1 MNKEILESLTM
12 LEDKLNL
19 KNVKND
25 LFLTEAKNKPN
36 DMDGDQLDYN
46 EKKLYQKRADYDKK
60 VKEFNDQSIEVERL
74 KQVSQVNKD
83 PAIEQNYER
92 KKTALKTLKA
102 EKSQAY
108 WDKVNAGRDLK
119 NIKYESY
126 EFNDFLNL
134 LEEDFEYFLEYEDCY
149 EIINEKRN
157 IIKEINNKNKMWKF
171 IIYALKFLDEESLE
185 NIILA
190 NNKSADINSY
200 SKKGKLKK
208 VREIINSIPYD
219 KKEKILNNYKIKEI
233 WTNKKNP
240 YDKPETFW
248 DFVKQ
253 VLQVLL
259 VGPLLYL
266 FINNSA
272 IPIKSLK
279 IRSAYEVYNILKSDN
294 LLEARLPSDPNRDP
308 EFGVPEQKKY
318 PLFDRKHVISAIKLF
333 GHVEP
338 KYESHLAHAIIKRM
352 KKYNISFDIVGEDN
366 KLYKYLPKTVINE
379 SVKFDISKFD
389 TSEKI
394 LKAIDEYKLKKE
406 NLLNDGKDHP
416 SCVYESLDNII
427 KQLEMKLDSMKINI
441 DESFS
446 NTLIEDIY
454 DNQDGIFSL
463 IESPSFEDADKW
475 KVALYVVKFLTDSAL
490 DNILAT
496 HNVKQEDINK
506 LKRKEKISMVTN
518 IMNNFPGEIKNKI
531 IYDENFEK
539 YYIKYKKIIKK
550 YFIVGM
556 LGFPNS
562 IFIPSSALMLFLGA
576 ISELGLVVG
585 GMLFWPISI
594 IGGITYV
601 HGVKKITQN
610 AIFPNSQKIVLPASE
625 IYKELTNKNNIIKE
639 SLEYDNKMK
648 IAQAVEFIK
657 NTRQGRITADGSV
670 TNEEDPE
677 GVTQSA
683 EEFANSKIGTEIEHA
698 LYFNSKLGDGWFIM
712 LGVTGTEEPHIAY
725 FYKEGDIFRVVDPVL
740 GEMYDKRFSGN
751 VSPLFKSFDSV
762 VREYKKFTED
772 TYQVFSNIDF
782 LVGQPISMFQ
792 ELITKNW
799 KNGELDTPE
808 PVFEEETETVQEAM
822 NPAQPTTSTKET
834 VQNSNMQARE
844 KAFDNQI
851 ETKENQIDNARENIN
866 SMKQTNAN
874 LRDNMQAATDEAGK
888 NNLKAA
894 IQAQTNRITRANV
907 QVDRLEK
914 QKRDLE
920 KQKSNTLQQYE
931 QRAKLAAEADNKQ
944 IQESAKIIHE
954 ALSICDL
961 AFSGEVGKI
970 AEYLITGQ
978 STGNQEV
985 DYIATKIKDSAII
998 KNIIFKYDRELQK
1011 INPDRTV
1018 ISNLKLKLKSE
1029 INKIKKNY

>member
-1 MNKEILESLTM
+1 M

-36 DMDGDQLDYN
+36 DIDGDQLDYN

-427 KQLEMKLDSMKINI
+427 QQLEMKLDNMKINI

-518 IMNNFPGEIKNKI
+518 IMNNLPGEIKNKI

-562 IFIPSSALMLFLGA
+562 MLIPSSALMLFLGA

-677 GVTQSA
+677 GITQSA

-698 LYFNSKLGDGWFIM
+698 LYFNSQLGDGWFIM

>member
-1 MNKEILESLTM
+1 M

-60 VKEFNDQSIEVERL
+60 VKEFNDQSMEVERL

-126 EFNDFLNL
+126 EFDQ
-134 LEEDFEYFLEYEDCY
+134 
-149 EIINEKRN
+149 
-157 IIKEINNKNKMWKF
+157 
-171 IIYALKFLDEESLE
+171 LDES
-185 NIILA
+185 
-190 NNKSADINSY
+190 
-200 SKKGKLKK
+200 
-208 VREIINSIPYD
+208 
-219 KKEKILNNYKIKEI
+219 
-233 WTNKKNP
+233 
-240 YDKPETFW
+240 
-248 DFVKQ
+248 
-253 VLQVLL
+253 
-259 VGPLLYL
+259 
-266 FINNSA
+266 
-272 IPIKSLK
+272 
-279 IRSAYEVYNILKSDN
+279 
-294 LLEARLPSDPNRDP
+294 RLPSDPNRDP

-338 KYESHLAHAIIKRM
+338 KYESYLAHAIIKRM

-366 KLYKYLPKTVINE
+366 KLYKYLPKTALNE
-379 SVKFDISKFD
+379 SKKFNIDDYNTEEEIKDAIKMYSD
-389 TSEKI
+389 RLENV
-394 LKAIDEYKLKKE
+394 LKHE
-406 NLLNDGKDHP
+406 NDYP
-416 SCVYESLDNII
+416 SVVFEGLENII
-427 KQLEMKLDSMKINI
+427 KQL
-441 DESFS
+441 
-446 NTLIEDIY
+446 
-454 DNQDGIFSL
+454 
-463 IESPSFEDADKW
+463 
-475 KVALYVVKFLTDSAL
+475 
-490 DNILAT
+490 
-496 HNVKQEDINK
+496 
-506 LKRKEKISMVTN
+506 KEK
-518 IMNNFPGEIKNKI
+518 
-531 IYDENFEK
+531 
-539 YYIKYKKIIKK
+539 
-550 YFIVGM
+550 
-556 LGFPNS
+556 L
-562 IFIPSSALMLFLGA
+562 A
-576 ISELGLVVG
+576 
-585 GMLFWPISI
+585 
-594 IGGITYV
+594 
-601 HGVKKITQN
+601 
-610 AIFPNSQKIVLPASE
+610 
-625 IYKELTNKNNIIKE
+625 NKNISIKE
-639 SLEYDNKMK
+639 SLEYDNRMK

-698 LYFNSKLGDGWFIM
+698 LYFNSQLGDGWFIM

-844 KAFDNQI
+844 KAFNNQI
-851 ETKENQIDNARENIN
+851 QTKENQIDNARENIN

-985 DYIATKIKDSAII
+985 DYIATKIKDSAVI

>member
-1 MNKEILESLTM
+1 M

-36 DMDGDQLDYN
+36 DIDGDQLDYN

-60 VKEFNDQSIEVERL
+60 VEEFNDQSMEVERL
-74 KQVSQVNKD
+74 KQVTQVNKD

-92 KKTALKTLKA
+92 KKTALKSLKA

-126 EFNDFLNL
+126 EFNQ
-134 LEEDFEYFLEYEDCY
+134 
-149 EIINEKRN
+149 
-157 IIKEINNKNKMWKF
+157 
-171 IIYALKFLDEESLE
+171 LDES
-185 NIILA
+185 
-190 NNKSADINSY
+190 
-200 SKKGKLKK
+200 
-208 VREIINSIPYD
+208 
-219 KKEKILNNYKIKEI
+219 
-233 WTNKKNP
+233 
-240 YDKPETFW
+240 
-248 DFVKQ
+248 
-253 VLQVLL
+253 
-259 VGPLLYL
+259 
-266 FINNSA
+266 
-272 IPIKSLK
+272 
-279 IRSAYEVYNILKSDN
+279 
-294 LLEARLPSDPNRDP
+294 RLPSDPNRDP

-352 KKYNISFDIVGEDN
+352 KKYNISFDMVGEDN
-366 KLYKYLPKTVINE
+366 KLYQYIPKTALNE
-379 SVKFDISKFD
+379 SKKFNIDDYNTEDEIKDAIEIYSD
-389 TSEKI
+389 RLENV
-394 LKAIDEYKLKKE
+394 LKHEDDY
-406 NLLNDGKDHP
+406 P
-416 SCVYESLDNII
+416 SVVFEGLENII
-427 KQLEMKLDSMKINI
+427 KQL
-441 DESFS
+441 
-446 NTLIEDIY
+446 
-454 DNQDGIFSL
+454 
-463 IESPSFEDADKW
+463 
-475 KVALYVVKFLTDSAL
+475 
-490 DNILAT
+490 
-496 HNVKQEDINK
+496 
-506 LKRKEKISMVTN
+506 KEK
-518 IMNNFPGEIKNKI
+518 
-531 IYDENFEK
+531 
-539 YYIKYKKIIKK
+539 
-550 YFIVGM
+550 
-556 LGFPNS
+556 L
-562 IFIPSSALMLFLGA
+562 A
-576 ISELGLVVG
+576 
-585 GMLFWPISI
+585 
-594 IGGITYV
+594 
-601 HGVKKITQN
+601 
-610 AIFPNSQKIVLPASE
+610 
-625 IYKELTNKNNIIKE
+625 NKNSSIKE

-648 IAQAVEFIK
+648 ISQAVEFVK
-657 NTRQGRITADGSV
+657 STRQGRITADGSV

-698 LYFNSKLGDGWFIM
+698 LYFNSQLGDGWFIM

-740 GEMYDKRFSGN
+740 GEMYDKKFSGN
-751 VSPLFKSFDSV
+751 VSPSFKSFDSV

-782 LVGQPISMFQ
+782 LIGQPISMFQ

-808 PVFEEETETVQEAM
+808 PVFEEEAETVQEAM
-822 NPAQPTTSTKET
+822 NPAQPTTSTRET

-851 ETKENQIDNARENIN
+851 EAKENQIDNARENIN

-914 QKRDLE
+914 QKRDIE

-931 QRAKLAAEADNKQ
+931 QRAKLAADTDNKQ

-998 KNIIFKYDRELQK
+998 RNIIFKYDRELQK
-1011 INPDRTV
+1011 INPNRTV

>member
-1 MNKEILESLTM
+1 M

-126 EFNDFLNL
+126 EFDQ
-134 LEEDFEYFLEYEDCY
+134 
-149 EIINEKRN
+149 
-157 IIKEINNKNKMWKF
+157 
-171 IIYALKFLDEESLE
+171 LDES
-185 NIILA
+185 
-190 NNKSADINSY
+190 
-200 SKKGKLKK
+200 
-208 VREIINSIPYD
+208 
-219 KKEKILNNYKIKEI
+219 
-233 WTNKKNP
+233 
-240 YDKPETFW
+240 
-248 DFVKQ
+248 
-253 VLQVLL
+253 
-259 VGPLLYL
+259 
-266 FINNSA
+266 
-272 IPIKSLK
+272 
-279 IRSAYEVYNILKSDN
+279 
-294 LLEARLPSDPNRDP
+294 RLPSDPDRDP

-366 KLYKYLPKTVINE
+366 KLYKYLPKTALNE
-379 SVKFDISKFD
+379 SKKFNINDYNTEEEIKDAIKMYSD
-389 TSEKI
+389 RLENV
-394 LKAIDEYKLKKE
+394 LKHE
-406 NLLNDGKDHP
+406 NDYP
-416 SCVYESLDNII
+416 SVVFEGLENII
-427 KQLEMKLDSMKINI
+427 KQL
-441 DESFS
+441 
-446 NTLIEDIY
+446 
-454 DNQDGIFSL
+454 
-463 IESPSFEDADKW
+463 
-475 KVALYVVKFLTDSAL
+475 
-490 DNILAT
+490 
-496 HNVKQEDINK
+496 
-506 LKRKEKISMVTN
+506 KEK
-518 IMNNFPGEIKNKI
+518 
-531 IYDENFEK
+531 
-539 YYIKYKKIIKK
+539 
-550 YFIVGM
+550 
-556 LGFPNS
+556 L
-562 IFIPSSALMLFLGA
+562 A
-576 ISELGLVVG
+576 
-585 GMLFWPISI
+585 
-594 IGGITYV
+594 
-601 HGVKKITQN
+601 
-610 AIFPNSQKIVLPASE
+610 
-625 IYKELTNKNNIIKE
+625 NKNISIKE

-657 NTRQGRITADGSV
+657 NTIQGRITADGSV

-698 LYFNSKLGDGWFIM
+698 LYFNSQLGDGWFIM

-762 VREYKKFTED
+762 VKEYKKFTED

>member
-1 MNKEILESLTM
+1 M

-36 DMDGDQLDYN
+36 DIDGDQLDYN

-60 VKEFNDQSIEVERL
+60 VEEFNDQSMEVERL
-74 KQVSQVNKD
+74 KQVTQVNKD

-92 KKTALKTLKA
+92 KKTALKSLKA

-126 EFNDFLNL
+126 EFDQ
-134 LEEDFEYFLEYEDCY
+134 
-149 EIINEKRN
+149 
-157 IIKEINNKNKMWKF
+157 
-171 IIYALKFLDEESLE
+171 LDES
-185 NIILA
+185 
-190 NNKSADINSY
+190 
-200 SKKGKLKK
+200 
-208 VREIINSIPYD
+208 
-219 KKEKILNNYKIKEI
+219 
-233 WTNKKNP
+233 
-240 YDKPETFW
+240 
-248 DFVKQ
+248 
-253 VLQVLL
+253 
-259 VGPLLYL
+259 
-266 FINNSA
+266 
-272 IPIKSLK
+272 
-279 IRSAYEVYNILKSDN
+279 
-294 LLEARLPSDPNRDP
+294 RLPSDPNRDP
-308 EFGVPEQKKY
+308 EFGIPEQKKY

-352 KKYNISFDIVGEDN
+352 KKYNISFDMVGEDN
-366 KLYKYLPKTVINE
+366 KLYQYIPKTALNE
-379 SVKFDISKFD
+379 SKKFNIDDYNTEDEIKDAIEIYSD
-389 TSEKI
+389 RLENA
-394 LKAIDEYKLKKE
+394 LKHEDDY
-406 NLLNDGKDHP
+406 P
-416 SCVYESLDNII
+416 SVVFEGLENII
-427 KQLEMKLDSMKINI
+427 KQL
-441 DESFS
+441 
-446 NTLIEDIY
+446 
-454 DNQDGIFSL
+454 
-463 IESPSFEDADKW
+463 
-475 KVALYVVKFLTDSAL
+475 
-490 DNILAT
+490 
-496 HNVKQEDINK
+496 
-506 LKRKEKISMVTN
+506 KEK
-518 IMNNFPGEIKNKI
+518 
-531 IYDENFEK
+531 
-539 YYIKYKKIIKK
+539 
-550 YFIVGM
+550 
-556 LGFPNS
+556 L
-562 IFIPSSALMLFLGA
+562 A
-576 ISELGLVVG
+576 
-585 GMLFWPISI
+585 
-594 IGGITYV
+594 
-601 HGVKKITQN
+601 
-610 AIFPNSQKIVLPASE
+610 
-625 IYKELTNKNNIIKE
+625 NKNSSIKE

-648 IAQAVEFIK
+648 IAQAVEFVR

-698 LYFNSKLGDGWFIM
+698 LYYNSQLGDGWFIM

-740 GEMYDKRFSGN
+740 GEMYDKKFSGN
-751 VSPLFKSFDSV
+751 VSPSFKSFDSV
-762 VREYKKFTED
+762 VKEYKKFTED

-782 LVGQPISMFQ
+782 LIGQPISMFQ

-799 KNGELDTPE
+799 KNGELDTPK

-851 ETKENQIDNARENIN
+851 EAKENQIDNARENIN

-914 QKRDLE
+914 QKRDIE

-931 QRAKLAAEADNKQ
+931 QRAKLAADTDNKQ

-998 KNIIFKYDRELQK
+998 RNIIFKYDRELQK

>member
-1 MNKEILESLTM
+1 M

-36 DMDGDQLDYN
+36 DIDGDQLDYN

-60 VKEFNDQSIEVERL
+60 VEEFNDQSMEVERL
-74 KQVSQVNKD
+74 KQVTQVNKD

-92 KKTALKTLKA
+92 KKTALKSLKA

-126 EFNDFLNL
+126 EFDQ
-134 LEEDFEYFLEYEDCY
+134 
-149 EIINEKRN
+149 
-157 IIKEINNKNKMWKF
+157 
-171 IIYALKFLDEESLE
+171 LDES
-185 NIILA
+185 
-190 NNKSADINSY
+190 
-200 SKKGKLKK
+200 
-208 VREIINSIPYD
+208 
-219 KKEKILNNYKIKEI
+219 
-233 WTNKKNP
+233 
-240 YDKPETFW
+240 
-248 DFVKQ
+248 
-253 VLQVLL
+253 
-259 VGPLLYL
+259 
-266 FINNSA
+266 
-272 IPIKSLK
+272 
-279 IRSAYEVYNILKSDN
+279 
-294 LLEARLPSDPNRDP
+294 RLPSDPNRDP

-352 KKYNISFDIVGEDN
+352 KKYNISFDMVGEDN
-366 KLYKYLPKTVINE
+366 KLYQYIPKTALNE
-379 SVKFDISKFD
+379 SKKFNIDDYNTEDEIKDAIEIYSD
-389 TSEKI
+389 RLENV
-394 LKAIDEYKLKKE
+394 LKHEY
-406 NLLNDGKDHP
+406 DYP
-416 SCVYESLDNII
+416 SVVFEGLENII
-427 KQLEMKLDSMKINI
+427 KQL
-441 DESFS
+441 
-446 NTLIEDIY
+446 
-454 DNQDGIFSL
+454 
-463 IESPSFEDADKW
+463 
-475 KVALYVVKFLTDSAL
+475 
-490 DNILAT
+490 
-496 HNVKQEDINK
+496 
-506 LKRKEKISMVTN
+506 KEK
-518 IMNNFPGEIKNKI
+518 
-531 IYDENFEK
+531 
-539 YYIKYKKIIKK
+539 
-550 YFIVGM
+550 
-556 LGFPNS
+556 L
-562 IFIPSSALMLFLGA
+562 A
-576 ISELGLVVG
+576 
-585 GMLFWPISI
+585 
-594 IGGITYV
+594 
-601 HGVKKITQN
+601 
-610 AIFPNSQKIVLPASE
+610 
-625 IYKELTNKNNIIKE
+625 NKNSSIKE

-648 IAQAVEFIK
+648 IPQAVEFVK
-657 NTRQGRITADGSV
+657 STRQGRITADGSV

-698 LYFNSKLGDGWFIM
+698 LYYNSQLGDGWFIM

-740 GEMYDKRFSGN
+740 GEMYDKKFSGN
-751 VSPLFKSFDSV
+751 VSPSFKSFDSV

-782 LVGQPISMFQ
+782 LIGQPISMFQ

-851 ETKENQIDNARENIN
+851 EAKENQIDNARENIN

-914 QKRDLE
+914 QKRDIE

-931 QRAKLAAEADNKQ
+931 QRAKLAADTDNKQ

-998 KNIIFKYDRELQK
+998 RNIIFKYDRELQK

>member
-1 MNKEILESLTM
+1 M

-36 DMDGDQLDYN
+36 DIDGDQLDYN

-60 VKEFNDQSIEVERL
+60 VEEFNDQSMEVERL
-74 KQVSQVNKD
+74 KQVTQVNKD

-92 KKTALKTLKA
+92 KKTALKSLKA

-126 EFNDFLNL
+126 EFDQL
-134 LEEDFEYFLEYEDCY
+134 YE
-149 EIINEKRN
+149 
-157 IIKEINNKNKMWKF
+157 
-171 IIYALKFLDEESLE
+171 S
-185 NIILA
+185 
-190 NNKSADINSY
+190 
-200 SKKGKLKK
+200 
-208 VREIINSIPYD
+208 
-219 KKEKILNNYKIKEI
+219 
-233 WTNKKNP
+233 
-240 YDKPETFW
+240 
-248 DFVKQ
+248 
-253 VLQVLL
+253 
-259 VGPLLYL
+259 
-266 FINNSA
+266 
-272 IPIKSLK
+272 
-279 IRSAYEVYNILKSDN
+279 
-294 LLEARLPSDPNRDP
+294 RLPSDPNRDP

-352 KKYNISFDIVGEDN
+352 KKYNISFDMVGEDN
-366 KLYKYLPKTVINE
+366 KLYQYIPKTALNE
-379 SVKFDISKFD
+379 SKKFNIDDYNTEDEIKDAIEIYSD
-389 TSEKI
+389 RLENV
-394 LKAIDEYKLKKE
+394 LKHEY
-406 NLLNDGKDHP
+406 DYP
-416 SCVYESLDNII
+416 SVVFEGLENII
-427 KQLEMKLDSMKINI
+427 KQL
-441 DESFS
+441 
-446 NTLIEDIY
+446 
-454 DNQDGIFSL
+454 
-463 IESPSFEDADKW
+463 
-475 KVALYVVKFLTDSAL
+475 
-490 DNILAT
+490 
-496 HNVKQEDINK
+496 
-506 LKRKEKISMVTN
+506 KEK
-518 IMNNFPGEIKNKI
+518 
-531 IYDENFEK
+531 
-539 YYIKYKKIIKK
+539 
-550 YFIVGM
+550 
-556 LGFPNS
+556 L
-562 IFIPSSALMLFLGA
+562 A
-576 ISELGLVVG
+576 
-585 GMLFWPISI
+585 
-594 IGGITYV
+594 
-601 HGVKKITQN
+601 
-610 AIFPNSQKIVLPASE
+610 
-625 IYKELTNKNNIIKE
+625 NKNSSIKE

-648 IAQAVEFIK
+648 ISQAVEFVK
-657 NTRQGRITADGSV
+657 STRQGRITADGSV

-698 LYFNSKLGDGWFIM
+698 LYFNSQLGDGWFIM

-740 GEMYDKRFSGN
+740 GEMYDKKFSGN
-751 VSPLFKSFDSV
+751 VSPSFKSFDSV

-782 LVGQPISMFQ
+782 LIGQPISMFQ

-808 PVFEEETETVQEAM
+808 PVFEEEAETVQEAM
-822 NPAQPTTSTKET
+822 NPAQPTTSTRET

-851 ETKENQIDNARENIN
+851 EAKENQIDNARENIN

-914 QKRDLE
+914 QKRDIE

-931 QRAKLAAEADNKQ
+931 QRAKLAADTDNKQ
-944 IQESAKIIHE
+944 IQESAKTIHE

-998 KNIIFKYDRELQK
+998 RNIIFKYDRELQK

>member
-1 MNKEILESLTM
+1 M

-126 EFNDFLNL
+126 EFDQ
-134 LEEDFEYFLEYEDCY
+134 
-149 EIINEKRN
+149 
-157 IIKEINNKNKMWKF
+157 
-171 IIYALKFLDEESLE
+171 LDES
-185 NIILA
+185 
-190 NNKSADINSY
+190 
-200 SKKGKLKK
+200 
-208 VREIINSIPYD
+208 
-219 KKEKILNNYKIKEI
+219 
-233 WTNKKNP
+233 
-240 YDKPETFW
+240 
-248 DFVKQ
+248 
-253 VLQVLL
+253 
-259 VGPLLYL
+259 
-266 FINNSA
+266 
-272 IPIKSLK
+272 
-279 IRSAYEVYNILKSDN
+279 
-294 LLEARLPSDPNRDP
+294 RLPSDPDRDP

-366 KLYKYLPKTVINE
+366 KLYKYLPKTALNE
-379 SVKFDISKFD
+379 SKKFNINDYNTEEEIKDAIKMYSD
-389 TSEKI
+389 RLENV
-394 LKAIDEYKLKKE
+394 LKHE
-406 NLLNDGKDHP
+406 NNYP
-416 SCVYESLDNII
+416 SVVFEGLENII
-427 KQLEMKLDSMKINI
+427 KQL
-441 DESFS
+441 
-446 NTLIEDIY
+446 
-454 DNQDGIFSL
+454 
-463 IESPSFEDADKW
+463 
-475 KVALYVVKFLTDSAL
+475 
-490 DNILAT
+490 
-496 HNVKQEDINK
+496 
-506 LKRKEKISMVTN
+506 KEK
-518 IMNNFPGEIKNKI
+518 
-531 IYDENFEK
+531 
-539 YYIKYKKIIKK
+539 
-550 YFIVGM
+550 
-556 LGFPNS
+556 L
-562 IFIPSSALMLFLGA
+562 A
-576 ISELGLVVG
+576 
-585 GMLFWPISI
+585 
-594 IGGITYV
+594 
-601 HGVKKITQN
+601 
-610 AIFPNSQKIVLPASE
+610 
-625 IYKELTNKNNIIKE
+625 NKNISIKE

-677 GVTQSA
+677 GITQSA

-698 LYFNSKLGDGWFIM
+698 LYFNSQLGDGWFIM

-725 FYKEGDIFRVVDPVL
+725 FYKEGDVFRVVDPVL

-1011 INPDRTV
+1011 INPDRNV

>member
-1 MNKEILESLTM
+1 M

-92 KKTALKTLKA
+92 KKTALKTLKS

-126 EFNDFLNL
+126 EFDQ
-134 LEEDFEYFLEYEDCY
+134 
-149 EIINEKRN
+149 
-157 IIKEINNKNKMWKF
+157 
-171 IIYALKFLDEESLE
+171 LDES
-185 NIILA
+185 
-190 NNKSADINSY
+190 
-200 SKKGKLKK
+200 
-208 VREIINSIPYD
+208 
-219 KKEKILNNYKIKEI
+219 
-233 WTNKKNP
+233 
-240 YDKPETFW
+240 
-248 DFVKQ
+248 
-253 VLQVLL
+253 
-259 VGPLLYL
+259 
-266 FINNSA
+266 
-272 IPIKSLK
+272 
-279 IRSAYEVYNILKSDN
+279 
-294 LLEARLPSDPNRDP
+294 RLPSDPDRDP

-366 KLYKYLPKTVINE
+366 KLYKYLPKTALNE
-379 SVKFDISKFD
+379 SKKFNINDYNTEEEIKDAIKMYSYRL
-389 TSEKI
+389 ENV
-394 LKAIDEYKLKKE
+394 LKHE
-406 NLLNDGKDHP
+406 NDYP
-416 SCVYESLDNII
+416 SVVFEGLENII
-427 KQLEMKLDSMKINI
+427 KQL
-441 DESFS
+441 
-446 NTLIEDIY
+446 
-454 DNQDGIFSL
+454 
-463 IESPSFEDADKW
+463 
-475 KVALYVVKFLTDSAL
+475 
-490 DNILAT
+490 
-496 HNVKQEDINK
+496 
-506 LKRKEKISMVTN
+506 KEK
-518 IMNNFPGEIKNKI
+518 
-531 IYDENFEK
+531 
-539 YYIKYKKIIKK
+539 
-550 YFIVGM
+550 
-556 LGFPNS
+556 L
-562 IFIPSSALMLFLGA
+562 A
-576 ISELGLVVG
+576 
-585 GMLFWPISI
+585 
-594 IGGITYV
+594 
-601 HGVKKITQN
+601 
-610 AIFPNSQKIVLPASE
+610 
-625 IYKELTNKNNIIKE
+625 NKNISIKE

-698 LYFNSKLGDGWFIM
+698 LYFNSQLGDGWFIM

-762 VREYKKFTED
+762 VKEYKKFTED

-874 LRDNMQAATDEAGK
+874 LRDNMQAATDEVGK

-1011 INPDRTV
+1011 INPDRNV

>member
-1 MNKEILESLTM
+1 M